1 MILVVDFYQD
11 DCKKIHL
18 SHTPVMELLKL
29 DISKALSFL
38 TPGTSESF
46 EKQAGQQHSLLLS
59 GKGKGNDFL
68 GWVRLPSTIAP
79 ELIKQ
84 IRDDAE
90 KLATSSQLVVVIGI
104 GGSYL
109 GARAVIE
116 ALVHPFDM
124 LLPDRKRPVIIYA
137 GENLGEDYHAGL
149 LEILDT
155 YDYSIAVIS
164 KSGTTTEPA
173 VAFRMLKAH
182 IEKKY
187 GRQQA
192 AKRIIAIT
200 DASRGAL
207 KALASEEGYSTYII
221 PDDVGGR
228 YSVLTP
234 VGLIPIA
241 AAGFDIEKL
250 IHGAREMEEFCIANN
265 TSEKNPAIRYASVR
279 NALYSQGKRVELLVN
294 YQPNLF
300 YFTEWWKQLYGESEG
315 KENKG
320 IFPAG
325 AGFTTDLH
333 SLGQYIQEGSRMI
346 FETTL
351 SVEHPQKELR
361 VPADQKDL
369 DGLNFLSGKRISEI
383 NRMAELGT
391 LLAHIDGGVPNI
403 RITIPAVNE
412 ESLGQLIYF
421 FEFACALS
429 GHTLGVNPFDQPGV
443 EAYKKNMFAL
453 LNKPGFEKEGD
464 ILRSKLK

>member
-1 MILVVDFYQD
+1 MDF
-11 DCKKIHL
+11 
-18 SHTPVMELLKL
+18 LKL

-38 TPGTSESF
+38 APGVLRSC
-46 EKQAGQQHSLLLS
+46 EKKVEEQHPVLLS

-68 GWVRLPSTIAP
+68 GWVRLGSGITP
-79 ELIKQ
+79 ELIQQ
-84 IRDDAE
+84 IREDADRM
-90 KLATSSQLVVVIGI
+90 ADSSQLLVVIGI

-116 ALVHPFDM
+116 ALNHPFDM
-124 LLPDRKRPVIIYA
+124 LLPGRKRPVIVYA
-137 GENLGEDYHAGL
+137 GENLSEDYHAGL
-149 LEILDT
+149 MDILDA

-173 VAFRMLKAH
+173 VAFRILKAH

-187 GRQQA
+187 GRRQA
-192 AKRIIAIT
+192 ARRIIAIT

-207 KALASEEGYSTYII
+207 KVLANEEGYSSYVI

-241 AAGFDIEKL
+241 AAGFDIKKL
-250 IHGAREMEEFCIANN
+250 VNGAREMEQFCMKHN
-265 TSEKNPAIRYASVR
+265 TADTNPAIRYAAVR
-279 NALYSQGKRVELLVN
+279 NALYEQGKFVEILVN

-300 YFTEWWKQLYGESEG
+300 FFTEWWKQLYGESEG

-333 SLGQYIQEGSRMI
+333 SLGQYIQEGTRML

-351 SVEHPQKELR
+351 SVEHPKNELR
-361 VPADQKDL
+361 VPEDDKNL
-369 DGLNFLSGKRISEI
+369 DGLNFLAGKRISEI

-403 RITIPAVNE
+403 RISISSVNE
-412 ESLGQLIYF
+412 ENLGQLIYF

-429 GHTLGVNPFDQPGV
+429 GYSLGVNPFDQPGV

-453 LNKPGFEKEGD
+453 LDKPGFEKEGEA
-464 ILRSKLK
+464 LRRKLE

>member
-1 MILVVDFYQD
+1 
-11 DCKKIHL
+11 
-18 SHTPVMELLKL
+18 MELLKL
-29 DISKALSFL
+29 DISKAESFL
-38 TPGTSESF
+38 APGILDSF
-46 EKQAGQQHSLLLS
+46 EKHAEDQHPLLLS

-68 GWVRLPSTIAP
+68 GWVSLPSGIAP
-79 ELIKQ
+79 ALMKQ
-84 IRDDAE
+84 IREDAE
-90 KLATSSQLVVVIGI
+90 RLAKSSQLLVVIGI

-116 ALVHPFDM
+116 ALNHPFDM
-124 LLPDRKRPVIIYA
+124 LLSKRKNPVIIYA

-149 LEILDT
+149 LEILDQ

-173 VAFRMLKAH
+173 VAFRMLKIH

-187 GRQQA
+187 GRAEA

-200 DASRGAL
+200 DASKGAL
-207 KALASEEGYSTYII
+207 KVMATEEGYSTYVI

-241 AAGFDIEKL
+241 VAGFDINKL
-250 IHGAREMEEFCIANN
+250 MHGAREMEAFCKSN
-265 TSEKNPAIRYASVR
+265 TTADKNPAILYSAIR
-279 NALYSQGKRVELLVN
+279 NALYKQGKVVELLVN

-300 YFTEWWKQLYGESEG
+300 YITEWWKQLFGESEG

-333 SLGQYIQEGSRMI
+333 SLGQYIQDGSRML

-351 SVEHPQKELR
+351 SVENPNHELR
-361 VPADQKDL
+361 VPTDPKDL
-369 DGLNFLSGKRISEI
+369 DGLNFLAGKRISEI

-403 RITIPAVNE
+403 RISIPAVNE

-429 GHTLGVNPFDQPGV
+429 GYSLGVNPFDQPGV

-453 LNKPGFEKEGD
+453 LNKPGFENEGEA
-464 ILRSKLK
+464 LRKKL

>member
-1 MILVVDFYQD
+1 
-11 DCKKIHL
+11 
-18 SHTPVMELLKL
+18 MEFLKL
-29 DISKALSFL
+29 DISKSLSFL
-38 TPGTSESF
+38 TPGTLASF
-46 EKQAGQQHSLLLS
+46 EKKVEDQHAILLS

-68 GWVRLPSTIAP
+68 GWVRLPSETNTS
-79 ELIKQ
+79 LIQQ
-84 IRDDAE
+84 IREDAE
-90 KLATSSQLVVVIGI
+90 RLADSSQLLIVIGI

-116 ALVHPFDM
+116 ALNHPFDQ
-124 LLPDRKRPVIIYA
+124 LLPNRKRPVVVYA

-149 LEILDT
+149 IDLLDN

-173 VAFRMLKAH
+173 VAFRILKAH

-187 GRQQA
+187 GRRQS

-200 DASRGAL
+200 DVSRGAL
-207 KALASEEGYSTYII
+207 KVLANEEGYSTYVI

-241 AAGFDIEKL
+241 VAGFDIKKL
-250 IHGAREMEEFCIANN
+250 MHGAREMEEFCMANN
-265 TSEKNPAIRYASVR
+265 SAEKNPAIRYAAIR
-279 NALYSQGKRVELLVN
+279 NALYNQGKTVEMLVN

-300 YFTEWWKQLYGESEG
+300 YFMEWWKQLYGESEG

-333 SLGQYIQEGSRMI
+333 SLGQYIQDGTRML

-351 SVEHPQKELR
+351 SVEHPNNELR
-361 VPADQKDL
+361 VPEDNKNL
-369 DGLNFLSGKRISEI
+369 DGLNFLAGRRISEI

-403 RITIPAVNE
+403 RISIPSVNE
-412 ESLGQLIYF
+412 ENLGQLIYF

-429 GHTLGVNPFDQPGV
+429 GYALGVNPFDQPGV

-453 LNKPGFEKEGD
+453 LNKPGFEKEGEA
-464 ILRSKLK
+464 LRKKLE